1 MIAFQSPKIE
11 PIVEPELEPKV
22 EVDKIGQQQVEKT
35 QTEKPGIQMLRTKSL
50 AKKAVDKYD
59 GVFTNYDI
67 QRKERFFTQAIK
79 VNKFDRP
86 LVYIDVKPERINLF
100 KDQSIA
106 TIQKLKEA
114 AKDQFP
120 QANKELILKY
130 LKLILNRHLLRGF
143 NKWKNTGVPQFQNKY
158 NAYRE
163 EIRGIFHKVALDS
176 HQNVK
181 VVRERLLLKKKYRHD
196 A

>member
-1 MIAFQSPKIE
+1 
-11 PIVEPELEPKV
+11 
-22 EVDKIGQQQVEKT
+22 
-35 QTEKPGIQMLRTKSL
+35 MLRTKSL

-120 QANKELILKY
+120 
-130 LKLILNRHLLRGF
+130 
-143 NKWKNTGVPQFQNKY
+143 
-158 NAYRE
+158 
-163 EIRGIFHKVALDS
+163 
-176 HQNVK
+176 
-181 VVRERLLLKKKYRHD
+181 
-196 A
+196 